1 MLNRLK
7 DELLEQ
13 VNKAKNVLY
22 KELENNFEPIVR
34 VVQTKRGAL
43 FVNIKMQKYVDEILQ
58 QGEIEEKEA
67 QVFYSGKI
75 FLEVVNSLFSIL
87 SNILNL
93 F

>member
-1 MLNRLK
+1 MNRLK

>member
-1 MLNRLK
+1 LNRLK